1 MKKALVAVYRLI
13 TLNFTKRLSYRRL
26 RKHATRTGGFQGKIL
41 KKMAFDRD
49 SRLTLFA
56 DKIRVRD
63 FVTSRIG
70 EQYLTKA
77 YLTTM
82 EGETINWS
90 ALPNE
95 FVAKTNHSSGGNVIV
110 WEKVPRHQ
118 SIPDDPK
125 KHGWGTVTVHP
136 DQLVKLDCE
145 RLMQHWLSLNYA
157 WQFGRKYPEW
167 AYENIVPGVLF
178 EELLTGA
185 DGKLPE
191 DFKFYCING
200 QARVVQV
207 DSERFEGHKRSLFST
222 NWEPLAA
229 KLLYPQPSRLPTPPR
244 NLSKMVEIAETLSQ
258 GTDLLRVDLYEIG
271 NQIVFGEL
279 TNYPEGGGYSFSP
292 RSFDLALGAH

>member
-1 MKKALVAVYRLI
+1 MKKVLVALYRLI

-26 RKHATRTGGFQGKIL
+26 RENATRTAGFQGKIL

-49 SRLTLFA
+49 PRLTLFA

-63 FVTSRIG
+63 FVASRIG
-70 EQYLTKA
+70 EQHLARA
-77 YLTTM
+77 YFTAM
-82 EGETINWS
+82 KGETINWS

-95 FVAKTNHSSGGNVIV
+95 FVAKTNHGSGGNVIV

-118 SIPDDPK
+118 LIPDDPK
-125 KHGWGTVTVHP
+125 KHGWGTVAVHP
-136 DQLVKLDCE
+136 EQFVKLDCE
-145 RLMQHWLSLNYA
+145 RLLQHWLSQNYA

-167 AYENIVPGVLF
+167 AYENIAPGVLF

-185 DGKLPE
+185 DGKLPQ

-200 QARVVQV
+200 RARVVQV
-207 DSERFEGHKRSLFST
+207 TERLEGLKKRSLFST
-222 NWEPLAA
+222 SWDPLAA
-229 KLLYPQPSRLPTPPR
+229 RLIHPSPPALPPRPR
-244 NLSKMVEIAETLSQ
+244 NLGRMVEIAEALSD

-292 RSFDLALGAH
+292 RSFDLALGSY